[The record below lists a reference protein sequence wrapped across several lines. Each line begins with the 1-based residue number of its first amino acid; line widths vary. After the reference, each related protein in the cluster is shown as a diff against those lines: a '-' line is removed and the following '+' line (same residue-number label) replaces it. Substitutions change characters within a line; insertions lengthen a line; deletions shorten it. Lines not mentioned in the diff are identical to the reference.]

1 MKASRFMLTGM
12 SALSLLALSSCID
25 NAYDLSD
32 IDTTARLQVKDL
44 TIPLNLDHITLDQ
57 VIDLDDDSEI
67 VKETDAQGNVFYAI
81 KKEGTFKSDPI
92 DVDQFTTSKP
102 DIDASVT
109 TLRLSRELQLL
120 PGFVPGGITAYY
132 PIESNPTEFTS
143 KANNIDK
150 SIKYIKKI
158 GVETQFSTKVKITG
172 LNSTLMSHIKFE
184 DVKLKFPL
192 GLDATPNI
200 GTYNPETGILDLSSE
215 DISPDT
221 NGEIIITMNIKGID
235 ATAKNVTANYN
246 ERSFTY
252 QDYIQ
257 VVEGRVSIY
266 ADSELPSEITF
277 TQTPNVEPIKVTSF
291 TGDIEYDVDDF
302 SIDPVNLNDI
312 PDFLNQAGTEIKV
325 DNPQIYLSMN
335 NPLAAY
341 GIYFQTGFQLTS
353 KRGNQSETFV
363 IDNGTF
369 KTPNTTASKNN
380 FLLSPKIPTTYY
392 EGYENPNWVAFSTLG
407 NILTGV
413 GGIPTTI
420 EVEAINPQ
428 MPQQTVTDFKL
439 GTTLEAV
446 SGSYAF
452 YAPLQF
458 TDGSQI
464 IYSDVIDDWYDEEL
478 DKMTITKLKLNFDG
492 TTEVP
497 FAMEL
502 TIKPIDTT
510 GKVIAGVTSTKAII
524 NSKAN
529 NQPIE
534 IAIEGN
540 IKNID
545 GISIDAKIVNKGND
559 TTLSPNMKLF
569 FNNLKATV
577 TGYYEDEF

>member
-1 MKASRFMLTGM
+1 MLTGM

-32 IDTTARLQVKDL
+32 IDTTARLQVKEL

-57 VIDLDDDSEI
+57 VIDLDDNSEI

-92 DVDQFTTSKP
+92 DVASFTTSKP
-102 DIDASVT
+102 SINSSVT
-109 TLRLSRELQLL
+109 TLHISKEFQLL
-120 PGFVPGGITAYY
+120 PEYIPGGITAYY
-132 PIESNPTEFTS
+132 PIKSNPTEFTS
-143 KANNIDK
+143 QANNIDK
-150 SIKYIKKI
+150 SIKYIKNI
-158 GVETQFSTKVKITG
+158 GVETKFSTKVKITG
-172 LNSTLMSHIKFE
+172 LDAKLMSQIKFE

-192 GLDATPNI
+192 GLEATPNI

-221 NGEIIITMNIKGID
+221 NGEIIITMNVTGID
-235 ATAKNVTANYN
+235 ATAPNVTANYN
-246 ERSFTY
+246 ERNFTY

-257 VVEGRVSIY
+257 VVDGRVSIY

-277 TQTPNVEPIKVTSF
+277 TQAPNVDPIKVTSF
-291 TGDIEYDVDDF
+291 TGEIEYSVDDF
-302 SIDPVNLNDI
+302 NIDPVKLNDI
-312 PDFLNQAGTEIKV
+312 PDFLNQAGTEIRI
-325 DNPQIYLSMN
+325 DNPQIYLSVT
-335 NPLAAY
+335 NPMAKYHAY
-341 GIYFQTGFQLTS
+341 FRTGFKLTS
-353 KRGNQSETFV
+353 KREGRSQSYTLDNEVFETQPTSAEKHYFV
-363 IDNGTF
+363 
-369 KTPNTTASKNN
+369 
-380 FLLSPKIPTTYY
+380 LSPKAPSTPYD
-392 EGYENPNWVAFSTLG
+392 GYQNPQWVKFSSLG
-407 NILTGV
+407 NILAEV

-420 EVEAINPQ
+420 EVDAIDPQ
-428 MPQQTVTDFKL
+428 MPQQAVTDFKL
-439 GTTLEAV
+439 GTTLDAV
-446 SGSYAF
+446 SGTYAF
-452 YAPLQF
+452 YAPFQF
-458 TDGSQI
+458 KDGSKI

-497 FAMEL
+497 FAMKL

-510 GKVIAGVTSTKAII
+510 GKPIAGVTSTTAII

-534 IAIEGN
+534 ITIEGN
-540 IKNID
+540 IKNLD
-545 GISIDAKIVNKGND
+545 GISIDAEIENKGND
-559 TTLSPNMKLF
+559 TALGPNMKLF